1 MRLHKLTAAF
11 VVAIKTPGLHA
22 DGGNLVLR
30 VDQRLNKSWGFRYA
44 RNGKNTMMGLGAY
57 PTVSLAEARGKALAL
72 RKVLTDGRNPMLER
86 DTARAAERMAATRL
100 ITVKDAASR
109 FLTDRDG
116 VSRNAQHRKDVR
128 NSFDLHINPVIGTLS
143 IADIDTPAILKV
155 LERDNFWR
163 EKPQTANRCRARIEQ
178 LIDWAVVRTY
188 RQRGENPA
196 RWKGHLDQILLP
208 PAKLAPT
215 QNHPALPWQ
224 EIPQFMADLRS
235 HEGINARTLE
245 FCILTTSR
253 ISEVLEAPWSEFDM
267 SAALWTIPAKRM
279 KAQRDHVVP
288 LSPRALE
295 ILRGLQPVGERVFAR
310 DRFVV
315 RDFLKKTMRRRDITI
330 HGFRSSFS
338 TWCAE
343 ATRFER
349 DVREACLAH
358 RVRDATEAA
367 YQRGTML
374 TKRAVVM
381 HAWAAYCA
389 SSASRLPSDADKVV
403 PIAAAR

>member
-11 VVAIKTPGLHA
+11 VGSIKTPGLHA

-30 VDQRLNKSWGFRYA
+30 VDNRLNKSWGFRYA
-44 RNGKNTMMGLGAY
+44 IGGKDTMMGLGAY
-57 PTVSLAEARGKALAL
+57 PTVSLVEARGKALAL
-72 RKVLTDGRNPMLER
+72 RKVLTDGRNPLIER

-100 ITVKDAASR
+100 ITVEDAASR
-109 FLTDRDG
+109 FIVDRNG
-116 VSRNAQHRKDVR
+116 ASRNAQHRADVC
-128 NSFDLHINPVIGTLS
+128 NSFTLHINPVIGTLP

-163 EKPQTANRCRARIEQ
+163 EKPQTANRVRARIEQ

-196 RWKGHLDQILLP
+196 RWKGHLDQILLAP
-208 PAKLAPT
+208 TKLAPVK
-215 QNHPALPWQ
+215 NHPALPWQ
-224 EIPQFMADLRS
+224 EVPQFMADLRAR
-235 HEGINARTLE
+235 EGINARTLE
-245 FCILTTSR
+245 FAILNTSR
-253 ISEVLEAPWSEFDM
+253 ISEVLEAPWSEFDL
-267 SAALWTIPAKRM
+267 SNALWTIPAQRM

-295 ILRGLQPVGERVFAR
+295 ILRGLPRTGERVFAR

-330 HGFRSSFS
+330 HGFRASFS

-358 RVRDATEAA
+358 RIKDATEAA

-374 TKRAVVM
+374 SKRAVLM

-389 SSASRLPSDADKVV
+389 APATDADTVVV